1 MLRVEETQ
9 QAVEFS
15 AALIAKFDDV
25 KSRYPQGKQKSAL
38 LPILHLTQAEFGW
51 LSSAAMDKVA
61 EYLGILPIEVYEVA
75 TFYTMYFLRP
85 QGKYVLEVCRTGP
98 CCLVGA
104 EKIMDHIEQ
113 RLGVKEGEVT
123 PDGLFSWRGVECLAA
138 CGFGPV
144 LQIGPE
150 YTFYENLTP
159 ESVDKLI
166 ADLKSGRDNQQSFQ
180 RVNPV
185 ATVDNKAS
193 EQEYNNTIL
202 PPTDPTQRSAE
213 EI

>member
-1 MLRVEETQ
+1 MLSVNETQ
-9 QAVEFS
+9 QPVEFTPE
-15 AALIAKFDDV
+15 LVTKFDDV
-25 KSRYPQGKQKSAL
+25 VSRYPEGKQKSAL
-38 LPILHLTQAEFGW
+38 LPILHLVQAEYGW

-61 EYLGILPIEVYEVA
+61 EYLHIQDIEVYEVA
-75 TFYTMYFLRP
+75 TFYSMYFLRP

-113 RLGVKEGEVT
+113 KLGVKEGDVT

-138 CGFGPV
+138 CGYAPV

-150 YTFYENLTP
+150 YTFYENLTN

-166 ADLKSGRDNQQSFQ
+166 EDLK
-180 RVNPV
+180 
-185 ATVDNKAS
+185 AKA
-193 EQEYNNTIL
+193 
-202 PPTDPTQRSAE
+202 
-213 EI
+213 